1 MSMSMYSCFRATQLV
16 LARRLLSF
24 HETSRRS
31 LATKP
36 NSYPFPQNSNPTP
49 HQIFHL
55 PRSASP
61 EDVKARYYELVRLYH
76 PDTVDL
82 SVSSELAHA
91 RFQSITDAYNV
102 LRGKTTSRL
111 DAVSGGQQAT
121 TAARRAM
128 HVRRHSELYEGGAV
142 DDRWKD
148 RLIIVGLIA
157 TVIIIVAQAVLV
169 RRTKLQEARTLY
181 SRPSPPQEDSRLSS
195 SVDPE
200 S

>member
-1 MSMSMYSCFRATQLV
+1 MHSCFRATSPFV
-16 LARRLLSF
+16 ARLPFSSSRI
-24 HETSRRS
+24 SRRS

-36 NSYPFPQNSNPTP
+36 NSYPFPRSTNPTP

-61 EDVKARYYELVRLYH
+61 EDVKARYYELVRIYH
-76 PDTVDL
+76 PDTVDS
-82 SVSSELAHA
+82 SVSSKLAHA

-102 LRGKTTSRL
+102 LRGKTAAKP
-111 DAVSGGQQAT
+111 DPVSGAQQAT

-128 HVRRHSELYEGGAV
+128 HVRRHRELYEGGAV

-148 RLIIVGLIA
+148 RMIIAGLIA
-157 TVIIIVAQAVLV
+157 TVVIIAAQAVIV
-169 RRTKLQEARTLY
+169 RQTKLQEARSLY
-181 SRPSPPQEDSRLSS
+181 SRRSPQEDSRLSS
-195 SVDPE
+195 SSVEPE

>member
-1 MSMSMYSCFRATQLV
+1 MHSCFRATSPV
-16 LARRLLSF
+16 VARLPFSF
-24 HETSRRS
+24 HGISRRS

-36 NSYPFPQNSNPTP
+36 NFYPFPRNANPTP

-61 EDVKARYYELVRLYH
+61 EDVKARYYELVRIYH
-76 PDTVDL
+76 PDTVDS

-102 LRGKTTSRL
+102 LRGKMASKS
-111 DAVSGGQQAT
+111 DPVSGAQQAT

-128 HVRRHSELYEGGAV
+128 HVRRHRELYEGGAV
-142 DDRWKD
+142 DDSWKD

-157 TVIIIVAQAVLV
+157 TVIIIAAQAVIV
-169 RRTKLQEARTLY
+169 RQTKLQEARSLY
-181 SRPSPPQEDSRLSS
+181 SRRSPPQEDSRLSS
-195 SVDPE
+195 SSVD
-200 S
+200 SKS

>member
-1 MSMSMYSCFRATQLV
+1 MHSCFRATSPFV
-16 LARRLLSF
+16 VRVSFSF
-24 HETSRRS
+24 HGISRRS

-36 NSYPFPQNSNPTP
+36 NSYPFPRSTNPTP

-61 EDVKARYYELVRLYH
+61 EDIKARYYELVRIYH
-76 PDTVDL
+76 PDTVDS
-82 SVSSELAHA
+82 SVSSELAHG

-102 LRGKTTSRL
+102 LRGKTAAKP
-111 DAVSGGQQAT
+111 DPVSGAQQAT

-128 HVRRHSELYEGGAV
+128 HVRRHRELYEGGAV

-148 RLIIVGLIA
+148 RMIIAGLIA
-157 TVIIIVAQAVLV
+157 TVIIIAAQAVIV
-169 RRTKLQEARTLY
+169 RQTKLQEARSLY
-181 SRPSPPQEDSRLSS
+181 SRRSPPQEDSRLSS
-195 SVDPE
+195 SSVEPE